1 MTEAQFAIAAM
12 EPYSISYPVVYD
24 LEDSIHKNMSPDQL
38 AALTVAFC
46 STVQQA
52 GYYPMV
58 YSSKNW
64 MVGKIAATPYD
75 KWIAQYNTVCEYPN
89 PAFWQYSSSGVV
101 AGINGSVDVN
111 YQFKDYSNLIVAN
124 GRQILL

>member
-1 MTEAQFAIAAM
+1 
-12 EPYSISYPVVYD
+12 
-24 LEDSIHKNMSPDQL
+24 MSPDQL

-64 MVGKIAATPYD
+64 MVGKIAATLMT

-101 AGINGSVDVN
+101 AGINGSVDVTISSRITPPDRC
-111 YQFKDYSNLIVAN
+111 KRLRRPC